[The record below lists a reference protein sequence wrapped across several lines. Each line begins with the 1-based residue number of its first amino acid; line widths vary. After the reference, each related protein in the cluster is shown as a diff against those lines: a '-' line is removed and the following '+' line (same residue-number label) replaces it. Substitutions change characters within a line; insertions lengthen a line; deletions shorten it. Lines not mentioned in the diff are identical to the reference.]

1 MEHCILHSN
10 SLFIWVLPN
19 DQEQKEISINE
30 EFIAKNLNKKK
41 SKQYKY
47 SRGYM
52 RYFLSKLFDINPLQV
67 PLYSNPGEAP
77 QLPPEFG
84 FLSISHTIDALAIIW
99 SKEKV
104 GIDIERYDRK
114 IHSLE
119 LLKKF
124 LNNPKT
130 LEESYSDNEELRVK
144 LLSMWVI
151 KEALVKRDNTSIASN
166 FKNWKINNEFTQ
178 AINVVNNQEVL
189 IRNKRYKDWI
199 LGLAY

>member
-1 MEHCILHSN
+1 MQYCIHQTN
-10 SLFIWVLPN
+10 SLLIWVLSN
-19 DQEQKEISINE
+19 EEEQKEISE
-30 EFIAKNLNKKK
+30 KEKFIAQNLNKKK
-41 SKQYKY
+41 SMQYKY

-52 RYFLSKLFDINPLQV
+52 RFFLGKVFDINPLQV
-67 PLYSNPGEAP
+67 PLYSNPGESP
-77 QLPPEFG
+77 KLPPEFG
-84 FLSISHTIDALAIIW
+84 YLSISHTIDSLAISW

-124 LNNPKT
+124 LDNPKT
-130 LEESYSDNEELRVK
+130 LHESYSDNEILRVK

-151 KEALVKRDNTSIASN
+151 KEALVKRENTSIASN
-166 FKNWKINNEFTQ
+166 FKNWKINNEFTK
-178 AINVVNNQEVL
+178 ATNIVNNQEVL
-189 IRNKRYKDWI
+189 ISNKRYKDWI